1 MISTVQQRV
10 KSVDYQILQW
20 STLKLFQ
27 YHSHSAKAKATF
39 GNIERAIIALYNYPI
54 FASRNNKLIVTSMFS
69 QRETKMKAN
78 KYLWLELFH
87 KLPLSGPS
95 NYNMLLA
102 ENG

>member
-1 MISTVQQRV
+1 MVQQRV

-54 FASRNNKLIVTSMFS
+54 FASRNNKL
-69 QRETKMKAN
+69 
-78 KYLWLELFH
+78 L
-87 KLPLSGPS
+87 
-95 NYNMLLA
+95 
-102 ENG
+102 

>member
-39 GNIERAIIALYNYPI
+39 GNIERALIALYNYVQSLLPEI
-54 FASRNNKLIVTSMFS
+54 ISYCDLNVFS
-69 QRETKMKAN
+69 EGDKNESK
-78 KYLWLELFH
+78 
-87 KLPLSGPS
+87 
-95 NYNMLLA
+95 
-102 ENG
+102 